1 VTAVQATTTA
11 APALAAVEPR
21 RSWLDF
27 LRAELAPTPGRFNA
41 AVRITLAA
49 SIVLVTSITLEVPF
63 VGVSCF
69 VVMFLTMLAPGVTT
83 QNSVVVAIA
92 STLAIVVVTVSI
104 ALTMLIYRFT
114 LDYPPLRLGAM
125 ALVFFVGMYAVRV
138 LASPAI
144 GILLAVVVFVTQAYA
159 DVFPDSETM
168 VRTVLWVWVAIVY
181 AAAVA
186 VGVNLLLLPA
196 DPEPLLRREAA
207 ARLRAVGRAITAA
220 RGSADAQNAAAT
232 LARFAQQGSAP
243 LLKLVGLAEV
253 RDPALKPMHAERT
266 AKILLLDRL
275 IAAAALIPDLTVEPS
290 PAQRG
295 QLARVAAACERFAT
309 AVSSPTGALPA
320 VSLPAVEDD
329 DAPSA
334 LTPIL
339 AELERIV
346 RELPLAER
354 PSVDQPGKGAS
365 PLVADAWTNPRHAQF
380 ALKAMIAGMFCYVAY
395 TAVDWFGIHTCII
408 TCIFVA
414 LGSAGATVHKSALR
428 LTGCVIGGSLALAAI
443 VFVVPHMTSIAQLT
457 LLVAAITMPAAWI
470 AMGSERTAY
479 AGLQIAF
486 AFYLSVLQGFAP
498 STDVTAMRDR
508 LVGIFFGMVVM
519 WLVFSYVW
527 PERAG
532 TAMVQ
537 SLAAALRRMS
547 ELAIN
552 SGDTHRVRAAAWQA
566 LAQAERSAEF
576 FAFEPEGLTPAG
588 AEQARRIRPFVE
600 LTRRVLLA
608 QAALLAHRE
617 NTPSD
622 TVDPAADG
630 ARAAFGHAIAAA
642 LASVAQQA
650 ETGFTSDHVDVRA
663 PLAALEAQSR
673 RGAVTVRLE
682 GELGLCEAF
691 VERVEALQRAAGTV

>member
-1 VTAVQATTTA
+1 MTAVQATTTA
-11 APALAAVEPR
+11 APALAAVEPPR
-21 RSWLDF
+21 PWLDF

-69 VVMFLTMLAPGVTT
+69 IVMFLTMLAPGVTT

-168 VRTVLWVWVAIVY
+168 VADGPLG
-181 AAAVA
+181 
-186 VGVNLLLLPA
+186 VGGNRVRGSGRR
-196 DPEPLLRREAA
+196 RREPPPA
-207 ARLRAVGRAITAA
+207 ARRSGTAPAPRGRRATARRCPCDHGRARKRGRAKRRCGARATRATGVCTAAEARRPCGGSQFRPQADACGADRQDSPAGPPDRSGGADSGPRRRAVSRAA
-220 RGSADAQNAAAT
+220 RATRPRRRGVRAFRGSRV
-232 LARFAQQGSAP
+232 LARRSTTRHARYPPSKTTTRRRRSRRYSPSSSASC
-243 LLKLVGLAEV
+243 ASC
-253 RDPALKPMHAERT
+253 R
-266 AKILLLDRL
+266 
-275 IAAAALIPDLTVEPS
+275 S
-290 PAQRG
+290 
-295 QLARVAAACERFAT
+295 
-309 AVSSPTGALPA
+309 
-320 VSLPAVEDD
+320 
-329 DAPSA
+329 PSA
-334 LTPIL
+334 RTL
-339 AELERIV
+339 
-346 RELPLAER
+346 
-354 PSVDQPGKGAS
+354 DQPGKAASVGGRRMDQSPSRPVRAQSHDRRDVLLHRLHRCRLVRYPHLHHHLHFRGA
-365 PLVADAWTNPRHAQF
+365 RERR
-380 ALKAMIAGMFCYVAY
+380 
-395 TAVDWFGIHTCII
+395 
-408 TCIFVA
+408 
-414 LGSAGATVHKSALR
+414 GSVHKSALR
-428 LTGCVIGGSLALAAI
+428 LIGCAIGGSLALAAI
-443 VFVVPHMTSIAQLT
+443 VFVVPHMTSIVQLA
-457 LLVAAITMPAAWI
+457 LLVAAVTMPAAWI

-486 AFYLSVLQGFAP
+486 AFYLAVLQGFAP

-519 WLVFSYVW
+519 GLVFSYVW

-537 SLAAALRRMS
+537 SLAAAVRRMS
-547 ELAIN
+547 ELATG

-588 AEQARRIRPFVE
+588 AEQARRIRHLVE

-608 QAALLAHRE
+608 QAALLTHRE
-617 NTPSD
+617 TTPSD
-622 TVDPAADG
+622 TVGPAAPHALLRTRRRRS
-630 ARAAFGHAIAAA
+630 AR
-642 LASVAQQA
+642 Q
-650 ETGFTSDHVDVRA
+650 
-663 PLAALEAQSR
+663 
-673 RGAVTVRLE
+673 
-682 GELGLCEAF
+682 C
-691 VERVEALQRAAGTV
+691 RAAGRNGLSG